1 MKGDRAGGGGKL
13 HHNRSGHTCIHKYV
27 KQIIGNIGHDN
38 SEMLTGILYI
48 IAMALSVLKV

>member
-38 SEMLTGILYI
+38 SEILTGILYI